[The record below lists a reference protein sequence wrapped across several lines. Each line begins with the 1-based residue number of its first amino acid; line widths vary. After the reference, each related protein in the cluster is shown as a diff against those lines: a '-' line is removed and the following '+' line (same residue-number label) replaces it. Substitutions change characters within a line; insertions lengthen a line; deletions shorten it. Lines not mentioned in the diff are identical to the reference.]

1 MPVSP
6 TIRED
11 TMDSATFADV
21 LRKFPLPVSV
31 VTVGR
36 GGAENALTVSW
47 ATPASFEPPMFLVA
61 IDRLHYSVDFVKSTR
76 NFAVNVL
83 AEGQEKLAGQFARQS
98 MQGEDKLAGVPQREG
113 QTGAPI
119 LTDAVAFFDCELAFY
134 VEAGDHYLLVGRVVD
149 AAVLRDGRPLLGG
162 ASLRYQKSG
171 R

>member
-1 MPVSP
+1 
-6 TIRED
+6 
-11 TMDSATFADV
+11 MDSASFAEV
-21 LRKFPLPVSV
+21 LRKYPLAVSV

-61 IDRLHYSVDFVKSTR
+61 VDRLHYSVDFVKSTR
-76 NFAVNVL
+76 NFTVNVL

-98 MQGEDKLAGVPQREG
+98 MQGEDKLAGVAHREG

-119 LTDAVAFFDCELAFY
+119 LTDAVAYFDCELAFH

-149 AAVLRDGRPLLGG
+149 AAVLRDARPLVGG
-162 ASLRYQKSG
+162 AALRYQKSG
-171 R
+171 A

>member
-1 MPVSP
+1 MFF
-6 TIRED
+6 
-11 TMDSATFADV
+11 MDPSSFVEV
-21 LRKFPLPVSV
+21 LRKFPLAVSV

-61 IDRLHYSVDFVKSTR
+61 VDRLHYSVDFVKSTR

-83 AEGQEKLAGQFARQS
+83 AEGQERLAGQFARQA
-98 MQGEDKLAGVPQREG
+98 MQGEDKLAGVARREG

-119 LTDAVAFFDCELAFY
+119 LTDAVAYFDCELAFF

-149 AAVLRDGRPLLGG
+149 AAVLRDGQPLVGG
-162 ASLRYQKSG
+162 SGLRYQKSG
-171 R
+171 S

>member
-1 MPVSP
+1 
-6 TIRED
+6 
-11 TMDSATFADV
+11 MDPASFTEV
-21 LRKFPLPVSV
+21 LRRFPLTVTV

-47 ATPASFEPPMFLVA
+47 ATPASFDPPMFLVA
-61 IDRLHYSVDFVKSTR
+61 VDRLHYSVDFVKSTR

-98 MQGEDKLAGVPQREG
+98 MQGEDKLAGVALREG

-119 LTDAVAFFDCELAFY
+119 LSDAIAYLDCELAFF

-149 AAVLRDGRPLLGG
+149 AAVLREGRALVAG
-162 ASLRYQKSG
+162 AGLRYQKSG
-171 R
+171 P